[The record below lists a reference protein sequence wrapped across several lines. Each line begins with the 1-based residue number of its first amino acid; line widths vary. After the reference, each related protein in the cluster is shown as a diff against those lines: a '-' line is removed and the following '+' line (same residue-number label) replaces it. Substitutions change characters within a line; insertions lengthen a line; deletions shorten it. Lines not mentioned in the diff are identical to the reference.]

1 MRRKK
6 YTKIPAISGKKL
18 IRLLKKDGWNR
29 ARNTSDGM
37 CLKKKVG
44 NRIRVTYIDNTS
56 KSLPIGTLMAILS
69 DKQTGLG
76 KKGLLELINRYG
88 L

>member
-1 MRRKK
+1 MTNSKL
-6 YTKIPAISGKKL
+6 PAISGKKL
-18 IRLLKKDGWNR
+18 INLLKKDGWQEGRR
-29 ARNTSDGM
+29 ATHG
-37 CLKKKVG
+37 LTLTKKFKDKI
-44 NRIRVTYIDNTS
+44 RITFIPMKG

-76 KKGLLELINRYG
+76 KEGLLELIKKHG